1 MIALAARFGFEL
13 PQNLILKLKSLL
25 GIVNNQQKDDSSS
38 LGL

>member
-1 MIALAARFGFEL
+1 MIDLAARFGFEL